1 MDGNESPTPD
11 EERHANGIRIAGI
24 GFILIFT
31 SGIVNFIVLN
41 ILWPFLTLIG
51 LIFVVAGLWMAKK
64 N

>member
-11 EERHANGIRIAGI
+11 EERRASGIRIAGI

-31 SGIVNFIVLN
+31 SGILNFIVLN